1 MLYNESIEPRNTID
15 TISVDEAR
23 QHRQDH
29 PELRDATIEE
39 LLIADQPV
47 NTELRTRLLITRQE
61 HQRSSDIAAQK
72 IAALTASSDK
82 KEQWKNTAIA
92 TRNALTK
99 AQQDLAATKHDL
111 GFKQHVID
119 RRNEELTQKKAQIR
133 KLKHD
138 LAFKNHVINRR
149 NQEITG
155 YKKQI
160 NDLEEQY
167 DYERAKARL
176 IEEQF
181 RELMRQRE
189 LNDEVASLRAKLR
202 AERNKAARLTKQNQS
217 LEEQVKQQK
226 DLVKT
231 ITERNHSLEE
241 MNEEFEKEN
250 DTLTGLLEIWMP
262 KTEDK

>member
-1 MLYNESIEPRNTID
+1 MSYNESIEPRNTID
-15 TISVDEAR
+15 AISVDEAR
-23 QHRQDH
+23 QHREDH

-47 NTELRTRLLITRQE
+47 NAELRTRLLITRQE
-61 HQRSSDIAAQK
+61 HQRFHDLATSK
-72 IAALTASSDK
+72 ITKLTASSAR
-82 KEQWKNTAIA
+82 KEQWKESAIA
-92 TRNALTK
+92 TRSALTK

-119 RRNEELTQKKAQIR
+119 RRNQELTQKKAQIR
-133 KLKHD
+133 KLRHD

-160 NDLEEQY
+160 NDLEQQY
-167 DYERAKARL
+167 DDERAKVDEIR
-176 IEEQF
+176 EQF
-181 RELMRQRE
+181 KELMRQRE
-189 LNDEVASLRAKLR
+189 FHDEVASLRAKLR
-202 AERNKAARLTKQNQS
+202 AERNKTARLAKENQS
-217 LEEQVKQQK
+217 LEEQVQ
-226 DLVKT
+226 T

-241 MNEEFEKEN
+241 KIEEVKDEN

-262 KTEDK
+262 KTEEK